1 MIVEKRPFITTE
13 DTSFESVLNSACER
27 LWNKHSQYSIRR
39 IQELGEELDLLEK
52 ELEQFL
58 NLSFSTKMA
67 SEK

>member
-13 DTSFESVLNSACER
+13 DTSFESVLNAACER